1 MSILVSNPSTVQF
14 TGATAEPQDPAAT
27 PQNTGFT
34 EELANAMQPLGQ
46 QADGATASQKLAV
59 AATETKL
66 IDLQILPADV
76 LLNAVGEANFAFSAQ
91 GAPIAQVTDS
101 TKAIA
106 ETGEQ
111 LAIQEALDPTQAAEL
126 AAAALAAQMASQPPA
141 GTTNSQPGQ
150 ISQALNSVGNADPS
164 VLAGEFV
171 SVQTNKLDLK
181 AQESSQTSSIT
192 PQAAANLPVANPSG
206 GAAISQVNVLSSGV
220 QELQPNMTFLGE
232 AKPALSL
239 LPEGTPVAQMEVQ
252 APKIVGGELQLNV
265 VDSQQAQ
272 PKDSLNQIAS
282 NAVNTG
288 QISLENSALNATTIQ
303 SNSSQTGIT
312 STQNSVGVVSDGVS
326 RIRSADNIP
335 PLVNEQKSVF
345 DLAQSDVARP
355 GDEGSANPVQ
365 AGVVAHNEDSV
376 QTNAQALVGLQ
387 ITETSELHSDGS
399 LQLKTAQTGE
409 VLNGPVEKSIAS
421 KVENPTEE
429 SAFKFDAKLGA
440 HAPNLEATGGSLSTA
455 QPTKPAS
462 LGGAA
467 LGQTKPTSL
476 GLSVEP
482 VAIKE
487 SVQQSQVL
495 VTTEAVVSQTRSAAN
510 GQELVVETA
519 LQTTIVTTLEKPSI
533 RIGVGE
539 TSATTASIQAVNT
552 SVSGQVVRQTENKSE
567 IRVDDDV
574 AFDYS
579 SNLSSTLAL
588 SKTSNGTDQIEFSQ
602 PVALTNDKPALVSI
616 SPSQVNTNQLELSQP
631 AALTNNIQAIAPINL
646 SQVNTNQLEL
656 SQPAALTNNIQAI
669 APINLSQEVNGIVLS
684 DIAVLENE
692 SNSETNQ
699 LSGTTSIGNIEP
711 TKATRD
717 SRVDSKNSDANQN
730 SEVLNSNFINQQ
742 IVAESSQEALAQN
755 ELPQTAS
762 KGFEVV
768 SSTFV
773 NSLVG
778 GPQRSM
784 TTVMDWVALK
794 PQESPRPVVP
804 HELRLDAGAVQ
815 VEIQRMVK
823 QGGGHV
829 VMELTPPDQSKFTIE
844 LKLDEVGGAYLRV
857 EGVSDSTKTRLEQ
870 SAPQLQE
877 QFQEMGLNL
886 QLDMRQNKD
895 SSSSGTANWT
905 PNEPGFDNAKPQ
917 EASAQTTR
925 AVATERARN
934 NNGGQVYLYA

>member
-239 LPEGTPVAQMEVQ
+239 LPEGTPVAQMEVH

-312 STQNSVGVVSDGVS
+312 STQNSVGVVSDGLS
-326 RIRSADNIP
+326 RISSADNIP

-519 LQTTIVTTLEKPSI
+519 LQTTIVTTLEKPSN
-533 RIGVGE
+533 RIGIGE

-616 SPSQVNTNQLELSQP
+616 SP
-631 AALTNNIQAIAPINL
+631 

>member
-239 LPEGTPVAQMEVQ
+239 LPEGTPVAQMEVH

-312 STQNSVGVVSDGVS
+312 STQNSVGVVSDGLS
-326 RIRSADNIP
+326 RISSADNIP

-646 SQVNTNQLEL
+646 SQ
-656 SQPAALTNNIQAI
+656 
-669 APINLSQEVNGIVLS
+669 EVNGIVLS

>member
-252 APKIVGGELQLNV
+252 APKVVGGELQLNV

-312 STQNSVGVVSDGVS
+312 STQNSVGVVSDGLS
-326 RIRSADNIP
+326 RISSADNIP

-519 LQTTIVTTLEKPSI
+519 LQTTIVTTLEKPSN
-533 RIGVGE
+533 RIGIGE

-616 SPSQVNTNQLELSQP
+616 SP
-631 AALTNNIQAIAPINL
+631 

>member
-1 MSILVSNPSTVQF
+1 MAILVSNPSTVQF
-14 TGATAEPQDPAAT
+14 TGAPAEPQDPVAT

-46 QADGATASQKLAV
+46 QADGTTASQKLAV
-59 AATETKL
+59 SAAETKL

-91 GAPIAQVTDS
+91 GASIAQVTDS

-111 LAIQEALDPTQAAEL
+111 LAIQEVLDPTQAAEL

-150 ISQALNSVGNADPS
+150 ISHALNSVGNADPS
-164 VLAGEFV
+164 VLAGEYV

-181 AQESSQTSSIT
+181 AQESSQTSLIA
-192 PQAAANLPVANPSG
+192 PQAATNLPVANPSG
-206 GAAISQVNVLSSGV
+206 GAAISQVNVLSSGE
-220 QELQPNMTFLGE
+220 QELQPDTTFLSE

-239 LPEGTPVAQMEVQ
+239 LPEGTPVAQREVQ
-252 APKIVGGELQLNV
+252 APTIVGGELQLHV
-265 VDSQQAQ
+265 ADSQQSK
-272 PKDSLNQIAS
+272 PKDALNQLAS
-282 NAVNTG
+282 SAVSTG
-288 QISLENSALNATTIQ
+288 QISLENSPLNATTIQ
-303 SNSSQTGIT
+303 SNSSQPGIT

-326 RIRSADNIP
+326 RISSADNIT
-335 PLVNEQKSVF
+335 PLANEQKSVF

-365 AGVVAHNEDSV
+365 AGVVAPNEDGAK
-376 QTNAQALVGLQ
+376 TNAQALVGLQ

-429 SAFKFDAKLGA
+429 SAFKFDAKLGT
-440 HAPNLEATGGSLSTA
+440 HAANLAATGGSLNAA
-455 QPTKPAS
+455 QPTKPVS

-467 LGQTKPTSL
+467 LVQSKPTSL
-476 GLSVEP
+476 GSPVGP
-482 VAIKE
+482 VAIE
-487 SVQQSQVL
+487 ASGEQSRVL
-495 VTTEAVVSQTRSAAN
+495 VTTEAVVVSQTRSAAN

-519 LQTTIVTTLEKPSI
+519 LQTTTVTTIEKSSTTL
-533 RIGVGE
+533 GEGE
-539 TSATTASIQAVNT
+539 TSTTTAAVKAVNT
-552 SVSGQVVRQTENKSE
+552 SVPGQVVKQTESKFENQVEDK
-567 IRVDDDV
+567 V
-574 AFDYS
+574 AFD
-579 SNLSSTLAL
+579 NLSNAS
-588 SKTSNGTDQIEFSQ
+588 
-602 PVALTNDKPALVSI
+602 PALAPTKSSVNKN
-616 SPSQVNTNQLELSQP
+616 QVELSQP
-631 AALTNNIQAIAPINL
+631 TAVTTNTQSIAPISS
-646 SQVNTNQLEL
+646 SQAFSGT
-656 SQPAALTNNIQAI
+656 
-669 APINLSQEVNGIVLS
+669 VLN
-684 DIAVLENE
+684 DFVVLETE
-692 SNSETNQ
+692 SKIETNQ
-699 LSGTTSIGNIEP
+699 LPGVTSSGNIET
-711 TKATRD
+711 TKA
-717 SRVDSKNSDANQN
+717 SQANQ
-730 SEVLNSNFINQQ
+730 VQASNFTSQQ
-742 IVAESSQEALAQN
+742 SVAQSSEDATVQN
-755 ELPQTAS
+755 EISQPAS
-762 KGFEVV
+762 KGFDVV

-778 GPQRSM
+778 GPQRSI

-895 SSSSGTANWT
+895 SSSSGSANWM
-905 PNEPGFDNAKPQ
+905 PNEPGLDNNQIP
-917 EASAQTTR
+917 ETSAQATR
-925 AVATERARN
+925 AVAAERARN

>member
-1 MSILVSNPSTVQF
+1 MAILVSNPSTVQF
-14 TGATAEPQDPAAT
+14 TGAPAEPQDPAAT

-91 GAPIAQVTDS
+91 GSPIAQVTDS

-326 RIRSADNIP
+326 RISSADNIP

-539 TSATTASIQAVNT
+539 TSATTASIQAVST

-616 SPSQVNTNQLELSQP
+616 SP
-631 AALTNNIQAIAPINL
+631 